1 MAKGRPREFDE
12 DATLERVMNSF
23 RRHGFHE
30 TTFEQLVAD
39 SGLSRSSLYN
49 AFGGKDEL
57 FKRAFDLYV
66 EREEEEFVQVLND
79 EKAGGEFLRSLVQ
92 TFREPFNPRSKGC
105 LVQKTMLRNAAD
117 AGKPKHEKR
126 LTGVLKEIWSGFER
140 AMSHIRR
147 KKPKPMTQKERAA
160 ILLAVMYG
168 ISVICRN
175 GRNKELVDAITD
187 GTAKLIE
194 DS

>member
-1 MAKGRPREFDE
+1 MKKGRPREFDE
-12 DATLERVMNSF
+12 AATLERVMNSF
-23 RRHGFHE
+23 RKHGFHE

-57 FKRAFDLYV
+57 FRKAFDLYV
-66 EREEEEFVQVLND
+66 ECEEEEFVKALND
-79 EKAGGEFLRSLVQ
+79 QEQGGEFLRSLIQ
-92 TFREPFNPRSKGC
+92 TFREPCSPRSKDC

-126 LTGVLKEIWSGFER
+126 LSEILGEIWKGFER
-140 AMSHIRR
+140 AISNLRR
-147 KKPKPMTQKERAA
+147 KKPKPMTDKERAA
-160 ILLAVMYG
+160 VLIAVMYG

-194 DS
+194 ES